1 METPSN
7 QEPMGDP
14 MAMAKTEEQSPN
26 IEALFASR
34 M

>member
-1 METPSN
+1 
-7 QEPMGDP
+7 MGDP
-14 MAMAKTEEQSPN
+14 MAMEKTAEQSPN